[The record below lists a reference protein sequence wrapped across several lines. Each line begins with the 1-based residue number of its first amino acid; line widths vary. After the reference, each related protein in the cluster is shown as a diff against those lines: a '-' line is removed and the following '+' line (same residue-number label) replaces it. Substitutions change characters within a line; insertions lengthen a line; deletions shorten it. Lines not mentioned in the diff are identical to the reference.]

1 MSTAQALRHKE
12 QFLHLVKS
20 CTNAIFPSSIGTRRS
35 KNWYLLMS
43 SSYLG
48 NVVIVNR
55 RNYTIHCKFYQ

>member
-12 QFLHLVKS
+12 QFLHLDKS
-20 CTNAIFPSSIGTRRS
+20 CTNAMLPSSIGTRRS

-55 RNYTIHCKFYQ
+55 